1 MGTLNPLSLT
11 LHIHII
17 HLQSVS
23 PLKYFSDL
31 YPNFSDPIVLTLSPV
46 QPPRDSLPALSCL
59 HHIHTPQ
66 GGERVGYLKSK
77 PNSCSG
83 LKPSP
88 TGEVLGLK
96 WNLRPLFLP
105 TSCIPA
111 SHVMCGPLDPSTS
124 YLSTWLPLSPLPA
137 GFTPRTFHQL
147 ILLINTPGRPF
158 FTSLP
163 PQLLGPDYVRDPSFL
178 LPEYLHLD
186 SSLLHL
192 LTNNSLKNT
201 TLCKAQRPG
210 AKPERREERGVPTR
224 HRLLVSPG
232 GTHREVFSLPCP
244 PAPLGC
250 EQKAQNTLSH
260 HFTAR
265 LGTVSGDNLCF
276 FLAIIHGIQD
286 LSFQTRDQTHASCS
300 GNTES

>member
-1 MGTLNPLSLT
+1 M
-11 LHIHII
+11 
-17 HLQSVS
+17 
-23 PLKYFSDL
+23 
-31 YPNFSDPIVLTLSPV
+31 
-46 QPPRDSLPALSCL
+46 
-59 HHIHTPQ
+59 
-66 GGERVGYLKSK
+66 KSK

-137 GFTPRTFHQL
+137 GFTPRTLHQL

-244 PAPLGC
+244 EDRIHQGTAPWGGGGWAL
-250 EQKAQNTLSH
+250 NTQPPEEGVIQGLRKCSH
-260 HFTAR
+260 
-265 LGTVSGDNLCF
+265 LNG
-276 FLAIIHGIQD
+276 
-286 LSFQTRDQTHASCS
+286 QTRFLKMWHKDHLC
-300 GNTES
+300 